1 MPTNTCS
8 EQTLPTNTC
17 SEHIA
22 GGALVEPPKD
32 EKPKE
37 VPGTS
42 TIASYEV
49 VDYTKDVEF
58 PVYKPRISRS
68 GISKFEYDGA
78 ITTLAE
84 YIDNIPSIRD
94 YIDEEMNKTINI
106 NSLINPSEFAYLLV
120 KHHKLDCLIIRYGG
134 LEKVSLSALEINPIW
149 IRQID
154 ELFTTKNASMKK
166 ELYDPIADKD

>member
-1 MPTNTCS
+1 MNTFQLQRLLYGYDHV
-8 EQTLPTNTC
+8 E
-17 SEHIA
+17 
-22 GGALVEPPKD
+22 GGSTVEEPVKD
-32 EKPKE
+32 

-49 VDYTKDVEF
+49 VDYTKDASF

-68 GISKFEYDGA
+68 EISKFEYDGA

-94 YIDEEMNKTINI
+94 YIDEEMNATINI

-120 KHHKLDCLIIRYGG
+120 KHHKLDCIIIRYGG
-134 LEKVSLSALEINPIW
+134 REKVSLSTLGVNPIW
-149 IRQID
+149 TRQID
-154 ELFTTKNASMKK
+154 EFFTTKNKSMKK